1 MSAASTPI
9 LIVLPQTDFD
19 PTEVA
24 VPWRAWREAGHQIVF
39 ATETGAPAACDP
51 VTLTGEGLP
60 ALARSLQ
67 ARSENI
73 ELYKAMIDSVEY
85 RQPIAWINVR
95 VADYAAI
102 HFPGG
107 HAPGMKP
114 YLESAEVQ
122 RVAREAF
129 TAALPVAAI
138 CHGVIPLARA
148 GLLKGRKTTA
158 LTGMMEGMAVALT
171 KSRLGNHYRT
181 YPQSVEEEVKAA
193 LASPADFDR
202 GPMFPRY
209 ATAAKPHVG
218 FVVRDGNYVSARWP
232 GDAWT
237 LARALDDLL
246 RSTAPDA

>member
-1 MSAASTPI
+1 MNAVSKPI

-24 VPWRAWREAGHQIVF
+24 VPWRAWRNAGRAIVF
-39 ATETGAPAACDP
+39 ATETGTPAACDP

-60 ALARSLQ
+60 AWARSLQ
-67 ARSENI
+67 ARPENI
-73 ELYKAMIDSVEY
+73 ALYQEMIDSPEY
-85 RQPIAWINVR
+85 RQPVAWTNAIAT
-95 VADYAAI
+95 DYAAV

-107 HAPGMKP
+107 HAAGMKP
-114 YLESAEVQ
+114 YLESMEVQ
-122 RVAREAF
+122 RIAREAF
-129 TAALPVAAI
+129 AAELPVAAI

-148 GLLKGRKTTA
+148 GLLNGRKTTA

-171 KSRLGNHYRT
+171 TSRLGNHYRT
-181 YPQSVEEEVKAA
+181 YPQSVEQEVKAA

-202 GPMFPRY
+202 GPAFPRY
-209 ATAAKPHVG
+209 ATATKPDAG

-246 RSTAPDA
+246 